1 MFFCYA
7 RVSTDEQD
15 ARSQMAG
22 IREMLAKKGIG
33 PDDPLKVKWISDEG
47 VSGVVEWR
55 RRGLGKALRAAKR
68 GDTIVASEIS
78 RLARSLGQLFEFVGA
93 CHDKGVTVETVKD
106 GWRLDGTMQSK
117 MVMVFMGL
125 AAEMERDLLVQ
136 RTREGLARARRDGV
150 KLGRPKGS
158 KKKHPKLEG
167 ADGEILRLLAKGWSA
182 GRIAK
187 KLHVHP
193 QTLRMHIRNNG
204 LTVNKGDTEK

>member
-78 RLARSLGQLFEFVGA
+78 RLARSLGQLFDFVGA

-158 KKKHPKLEG
+158 KKNTRSWRALMERFFGCSPKVG
-167 ADGEILRLLAKGWSA
+167 APGGLPKSFMCIPRLCGCTSE
-182 GRIAK
+182 
-187 KLHVHP
+187 
-193 QTLRMHIRNNG
+193 T
-204 LTVNKGDTEK
+204 TV